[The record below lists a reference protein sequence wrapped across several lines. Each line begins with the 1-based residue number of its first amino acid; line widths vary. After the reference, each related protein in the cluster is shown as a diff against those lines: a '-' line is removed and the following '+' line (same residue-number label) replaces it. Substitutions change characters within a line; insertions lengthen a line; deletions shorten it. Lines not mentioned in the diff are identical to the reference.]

1 MGTRAERVGEQV
13 RAAIAGALLT
23 EVNDPR
29 LEQVSVTAVRLTD
42 DLSFGRVYW
51 TLLATEQDPKV
62 VAKAAKALK
71 SAAPFMRKHVSK
83 TVHLRH
89 TPELIFEKDTS
100 LAYGRRIDEI
110 LSDIEIPEEVET
122 PENAASAESAED
134 A

>member
-62 VAKAAKALK
+62 EAKAARAFK
-71 SAAPFMRKHVSK
+71 SAAPFLRRHVSK

-89 TPELIFEKDTS
+89 TPELVFEKDTS
-100 LAYGRRIDEI
+100 MAHGRRIDELLAGI
-110 LSDIEIPEEVET
+110 AIPEDE
-122 PENAASAESAED
+122 
-134 A
+134 